1 MCFTTMLFILQEAVP
16 QFCFNFLS
24 PEHAAQETAGVG
36 IFLGQ
41 WCSRACLQTCWRIAP
56 LTLKAHLFMAN
67 QQTVRLR
74 QQDIHKYMLIQY
86 MCVCVYVFY
95 LAGFPQDS
103 LFLSVCALIQDE
115 PSKAL
120 WVSGTLCCPPP

>member
-1 MCFTTMLFILQEAVP
+1 
-16 QFCFNFLS
+16 
-24 PEHAAQETAGVG
+24 
-36 IFLGQ
+36 
-41 WCSRACLQTCWRIAP
+41 
-56 LTLKAHLFMAN
+56 MAN

-86 MCVCVYVFY
+86 MCVYVFY

-115 PSKAL
+115 PSK
-120 WVSGTLCCPPP
+120 VP